1 MPHGDDVTWSISAK
15 SILLEVFACCCSVVR
30 THTYCLTCKC
40 EKMTL
45 MGNVITFLTERGMMN
60 VIGRG
65 KEKKGVVVVQKERC
79 LVEYLGLYR

>member
-1 MPHGDDVTWSISAK
+1 
-15 SILLEVFACCCSVVR
+15 
-30 THTYCLTCKC
+30 
-40 EKMTL
+40 